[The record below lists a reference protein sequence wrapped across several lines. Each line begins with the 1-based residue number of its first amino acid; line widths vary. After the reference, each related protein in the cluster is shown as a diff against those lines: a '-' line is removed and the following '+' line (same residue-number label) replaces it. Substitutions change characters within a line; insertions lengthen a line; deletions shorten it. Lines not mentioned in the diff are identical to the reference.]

1 MNILT
6 GVLLTVCAAE
16 DFCSRKISVQWPVV
30 ALIIGV
36 VLRVSEGTL
45 LSWNCGIGVLV
56 GGIFLA
62 LAVVSRQQF
71 GIGDALILTACG
83 LCVGGERLISLVFCA
98 MVLFL
103 LVGVAKVVCGKLES
117 SKKIPFVPFLWAVFM
132 LSLSLYS

>member
-6 GVLLTVCAAE
+6 GVLLTVCAVE
-16 DFCSRKISVQWPVV
+16 DLRTRKISVQWPFI

-36 VLRVSEGTL
+36 IFRVAEGTL

-56 GGIFLA
+56 GGIFFA

-71 GIGDALILTACG
+71 GIGDGLILTACG
-83 LCVGGERLISLVFCA
+83 LCVGWERLISLVFCA

-103 LVGVAKVVCGKLES
+103 LVGVVKMIGGKLKGR
-117 SKKIPFVPFLWAVFM
+117 KKLPFVPFLWAVFM
-132 LSLSLYS
+132 LSLLIYP